1 MKRIIS
7 ITAALCLLVLSCV
20 NCFATTYVYFGDFK
34 LAINGDGYLL
44 GGYRGTEATV
54 TPPTTA
60 YGKPVT
66 GIAEDFIENC
76 ETEPSS
82 IVIPDGYESIGNFA
96 FYNCSSLESVAFP
109 STLTFIGTM
118 AFSGC
123 TTLSSADLS
132 SSQIKTIPYGCFSGC
147 TELSSVSLPDGLEK
161 IGDYAFSQSGVSAIV
176 LPQSVTEIGSL
187 AFNKCKSLSSVTLP
201 DGILKIGE
209 KAFYGENQLTT
220 ISLPASLKSIG
231 AYAFYPRGLEGGQ
244 LTVECQ
250 SGTYA
255 ADYAYSNFLNM
266 NAKSNIGDADG
277 NGKVNINDV
286 TFVQLYLLG
295 LADFTYYGQ
304 ENNADANRDNVVNLR
319 DATTIQ
325 LKLANR
331 IDFE

>member
-1 MKRIIS
+1 M
-7 ITAALCLLVLSCV
+7 
-20 NCFATTYVYFGDFK
+20 
-34 LAINGDGYLL
+34 
-44 GGYRGTEATV
+44 
-54 TPPTTA
+54 
-60 YGKPVT
+60 
-66 GIAEDFIENC
+66 
-76 ETEPSS
+76 
-82 IVIPDGYESIGNFA
+82 
-96 FYNCSSLESVAFP
+96 
-109 STLTFIGTM
+109 
-118 AFSGC
+118 
-123 TTLSSADLS
+123 
-132 SSQIKTIPYGCFSGC
+132 
-147 TELSSVSLPDGLEK
+147 
-161 IGDYAFSQSGVSAIV
+161 
-176 LPQSVTEIGSL
+176 
-187 AFNKCKSLSSVTLP
+187 P